1 VVPLTVPSFGRDARV
16 LVATTVPATGTMLGR
31 YQVLKPLAKG
41 GMAEVL
47 LARTIGLGGF
57 ARHVVIKRIR
67 VDQGSDQKSI
77 DMFLDEARLV
87 ASLHHRNIVQVH
99 DVGEESGKYF
109 FVMEYVH
116 GCDTRELLRRVK
128 DHKAQIPL
136 EHVITIVTAA
146 AAGLHYAHEQRG
158 PDRKPLNIV
167 HRDISPGNILLAFD
181 GGVKVVDFGIAKAD
195 ARSIQTQAGQ
205 TKGKL
210 GYMSPEQCRSLPID
224 RRTDIFQLG
233 IVLYELCTV
242 RRLFKADSRF
252 ETMQLIANETITPP
266 TKWRADIPDDLEHII
281 LKTLAKT
288 PEERYQ
294 TADELRLVLEAF
306 ASRAGLGLSPGRLS
320 DYLKEQFG
328 EVPEPWL
335 VDEHVPPPPPEVIER
350 IRSSSQLIAVTPPA
364 QTIVET
370 SKPEPIAQRA
380 DRATTDVDAMTA
392 ESVDAEPMLPE
403 LRAEAQARDAESTVA
418 EGRAM
423 AEPAIAEPDIEPTID
438 EARPAI
444 TRPELPTSEARKPD
458 PTRSTQPE
466 LEALK
471 AAKPVI
477 AGEPA
482 GPEVDEPAPR
492 RPVVYP
498 SYPTAPR
505 SYRPLLFLAVFLVL
519 ALVIGGG
526 IWFLSTELEQTKAA
540 APALPDDAPAV
551 IVPDA
556 AAIETSTIDAAAPVA
571 IDAAV
576 ESPPDTPIETVPAID
591 AGVQA
596 PPPKPRPRPVVK
608 PKPKPKATPADVTP
622 PQEPPPEPEPAA
634 PAEQP

>member
-1 VVPLTVPSFGRDARV
+1 
-16 LVATTVPATGTMLGR
+16 MLGR

-99 DVGEESGKYF
+99 DVGEEGGKYF

-116 GCDTRELLRRVK
+116 GCDTRELLRTVK
-128 DHKAQIPL
+128 DHRAQIPL

-195 ARSIQTQAGQ
+195 ARSFQTQAGQ
-205 TKGKL
+205 TKGKI
-210 GYMSPEQCRSLPID
+210 GYMSPEQCRSQPVD

-252 ETMQLIANETITPP
+252 ETMQQIVDEPISPP
-266 TKWRADIPDDLEHII
+266 SKWRPDLPDELERII

-288 PEERYQ
+288 PEERYH
-294 TADELRLVLEAF
+294 TADELRLVLEEF
-306 ASRAGLGLSPGRLS
+306 SSRARLALSPGRLS
-320 DYLKEQFG
+320 DYLKSQFG

-335 VDEHVPPPPPEVIER
+335 VDEHVPPPPPEVMER
-350 IRSSSQLIAVTPPA
+350 IRSSSQMMAVARPSQPMIETAPVAA
-364 QTIVET
+364 Q
-370 SKPEPIAQRA
+370 EPSYS
-380 DRATTDVDAMTA
+380 RATTDSDAEPPMTA
-392 ESVDAEPMLPE
+392 ESVDAEPIVPE
-403 LRAEAQARDAESTVA
+403 PKP
-418 EGRAM
+418 
-423 AEPAIAEPDIEPTID
+423 AEPVVASSTEPNLASLPAPEPSAAELVDAEPTID
-438 EARPAI
+438 EPRPPIEPPPSVDEPPPA
-444 TRPELPTSEARKPD
+444 KVD
-458 PTRSTQPE
+458 VRSTQPE

-477 AGEPA
+477 PGEPA
-482 GPEVDEPAPR
+482 GPEVDEPAPP
-492 RPVVYP
+492 RPPVYP

-505 SYRPLLFLAVFLVL
+505 SNRAFGFIAVFLVVA
-519 ALVIGGG
+519 ALIAGAV
-526 IWFLSTELEQTKAA
+526 WYLSTELEQTKAS
-540 APALPDDAPAV
+540 APPLQSDAPAV
-551 IVPDA
+551 VVPDA
-556 AAIETSTIDAAAPVA
+556 GAAIEAATIDAAVHVVPDASAPLVEPAVDAPV
-571 IDAAV
+571 
-576 ESPPDTPIETVPAID
+576 PR
-591 AGVQA
+591 
-596 PPPKPRPRPVVK
+596 PKPARPRPAL
-608 PKPKPKATPADVTP
+608 KPKPKAKPAVTP
-622 PQEPPPEPEPAA
+622 EA
-634 PAEQP
+634 PAQTDDKPATVESPTERSE